1 MPKIYLSPST
11 QEFNQFV
18 NGGNEEYYMNLIADA
33 MVPYLRASGIEF
45 TRNNPG
51 DTVPIIVERSNEYPY
66 DLHLALHSRST
77 PDGGPPLR
85 GIDVY
90 HYYYSSI
97 NGEKAAYL
105 IAENLKKIYPLPDK
119 VTIVPNLTMMEL
131 SLTNAPAVLVELGYF
146 DNPEDALWIENNI
159 QEIGRSLAMSVAQ
172 FLGVSFIDPFEKQF
186 LTGPK

>member
-1 MPKIYLSPST
+1 MPRIYLSPST
-11 QEFNQFV
+11 QDFNQFI
-18 NGGNEEYYMNLIADA
+18 NGGNEEYYMNLIVDA

-51 DTVPIIVERSNEYPY
+51 DTVPKIIERSNDYPY

-77 PDGGPPLR
+77 PNGSPPQR

-90 HYYYSSI
+90 HYYYSPI
-97 NGEKAAYL
+97 NGEKAAYI

-119 VTIVPNLTMMEL
+119 VTVIPDLNLMEL
-131 SLTNAPAVLVELGYF
+131 SLTNAPAVLVELGYY
-146 DNPEDALWIENNI
+146 DNLEDALWIEDNI

-172 FLGVSFIDPFEKQF
+172 FLGVPFVEPYEGRF
-186 LTGPK
+186 